1 MIRGSTRRCNS
12 DITCT
17 TDAVP
22 LRGMKEWIGKIL
34 LLLAACFLIEEAL
47 AGAPDRVRLFVKEV
61 PLKVLGKELSVIAI
75 EQADGTQGYFPEKAD
90 GFHVEVVN
98 QLKVPTSIHWHGLV
112 LPNLMDGVPFVTQNP
127 IAPGESFRY
136 DFPLKQ
142 SGTYWMHSHYG
153 LQEQS
158 YNSAPLIIWTPE
170 ERAKSDQQVV
180 IMISDFS
187 FTPAEKI
194 LKQLKAGM
202 QSPGMK
208 TSSDAKKSET
218 TASRKMSGNMNGS
231 APGEVFAQKWDDQK
245 QRFVRAT
252 IHARGAEIDVK
263 YDALLANRRTL
274 DDPEMIPVTSGESVL
289 LRLIAASSNQ
299 NFYVDTGGLEAELLA
314 VDGKAVQP
322 VKGNF
327 FQLGVAQRLDL
338 KVAIPKEGGAYPIL
352 AQGEG
357 TKLLCGV
364 VLSTKGASVPKLS
377 RTASMSTASL
387 DNTQEKR
394 LRAVSPLS
402 NRAIDSIL
410 PAALGGNMATYVW
423 TINGAAYPNSNSLN
437 IKTGER
443 VGIAFTNSTS
453 MGHPMHLHG
462 HDFQV
467 VEIDSEK
474 LRGAMRDTL
483 TVPPGSK
490 MTVAFD
496 GDNAGVWPMHCH
508 LLYHLDTGM
517 FTVVKYE
524 GADTTFW
531 QPKAQEKAFTTS
543 N

>member
-1 MIRGSTRRCNS
+1 
-12 DITCT
+12 
-17 TDAVP
+17 
-22 LRGMKEWIGKIL
+22 MKERIGKIL
-34 LLLAACFLIEEAL
+34 LLTAICFLIGDTL
-47 AGAPDRVRLFVKEV
+47 AGTSEPVRLFVKEV
-61 PLKVLGKELSVIAI
+61 PLKVLGKELTVIAI
-75 EQADGTQGYFPEKAD
+75 EQADGTQGYSAEKAD

-127 IAPGESFRY
+127 IAPGKSFRY
-136 DFPLKQ
+136 DFPLRQ

-170 ERAKSDQQVV
+170 ERAKADQQVV
-180 IMISDFS
+180 IMLSDFS
-187 FTPAEKI
+187 FTPAEQI
-194 LKQLKAGM
+194 LKGLKGGM
-202 QSPGMK
+202 ESTGVK
-208 TSSDAKKSET
+208 ESSLGKKMEG
-218 TASRKMSGNMNGS
+218 TASSKMSGNMDGS
-231 APGEVFAQKWDDQK
+231 APTKVIAQKWDDQK
-245 QRFVRAT
+245 QRLVRTMVQAPE
-252 IHARGAEIDVK
+252 AETDVK

-274 DDPEMIPVTSGESVL
+274 DDPEIISVNAGESVL

-299 NFYVDTGGLEAELLA
+299 NFYVDTGRLEAELLA

-322 VKGNF
+322 IKGNF

-338 KVAIPKEGGAYPIL
+338 KVTIPKQGGAYPVL

-364 VLSTKGASVPKLS
+364 VLSTNGASAPALS
-377 RTASMSTASL
+377 RAASAPTASL

-394 LRAVSPLS
+394 LRAVNARSDRS
-402 NRAIDSIL
+402 IDRTL
-410 PAALGGNMATYVW
+410 PAALGGDMANYVW

-437 IKTGER
+437 IKSGER
-443 VGIAFTNSTS
+443 IAIAFINSTS

-467 VEIDSEK
+467 VEIDGEK
-474 LRGAMRDTL
+474 VSGALRDTL
-483 TVPPGSK
+483 MVPPGSK

-496 GDNAGVWPMHCH
+496 ADNAGVWPMHCH

-524 GADTTFW
+524 GADTKFW
-531 QPKAQEKAFTTS
+531 QPKAQEKAFGTS
-543 N
+543 K